1 MGPYGTSTDP
11 YPEVGSS
18 PYPKK
23 TTWTSQSSRYG
34 RTPRSIPYRRTYV
47 GARHAGRMRTT
58 RPITTSRFTS
68 QMMSRGLVNMVSS
81 PTARTRRRARPVGR
95 ALTSSVSYCD
105 SSGFPDRPVM
115 TAGTSADGRV
125 PGVDRRGIAG
135 WSSAAQRPPTSEVPY
150 LLLLMWTTSSPRYR
164 RHYAPTGIGARS
176 RTQGGTDSYRHLHS
190 GACPIHPRKPRAPPS
205 TPPGRSIP
213 SIRHGPR
220 QER

>member
-115 TAGTSADGRV
+115 TAGTTADARV
-125 PGVDRRGIAG
+125 PGVDRRGIPG
-135 WSSAAQRPPTSEVPY
+135 WCSAAPRPPTPGASTARGEA
-150 LLLLMWTTSSPRYR
+150 R
-164 RHYAPTGIGARS
+164 RRSARIGRRWHRAAAPV
-176 RTQGGTDSYRHLHS
+176 GG
-190 GACPIHPRKPRAPPS
+190 CPPCVHGAPPRSS
-205 TPPGRSIP
+205 TALKVLRRWVS
-213 SIRHGPR
+213 SA
-220 QER
+220 EVL